1 MSEKNLISKSETIG
15 IPDIRNLMELT
26 QELGKMLTQTEYLM
40 IVHVYDS
47 AIKRLLR
54 ENGQEG

>member
-26 QELGKMLTQTEYLM
+26 QELGKILTPTEYLM

>member
-26 QELGKMLTQTEYLM
+26 QELGKMLTPTEYLM

-47 AIKRLLR
+47 ASKRLLR